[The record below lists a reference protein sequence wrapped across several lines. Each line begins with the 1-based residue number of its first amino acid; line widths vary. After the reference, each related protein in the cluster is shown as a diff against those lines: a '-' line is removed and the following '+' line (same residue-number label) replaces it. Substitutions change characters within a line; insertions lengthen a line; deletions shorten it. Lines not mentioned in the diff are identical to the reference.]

1 MKTSILPYI
10 EKIGKLIYM
19 FPITDLSNIPFM
31 ETKILL
37 EIQKQLNELNHGDIR
52 SIISLWESDEI

>member
-1 MKTSILPYI
+1 
-10 EKIGKLIYM
+10 M

-37 EIQKQLNELNHGDIR
+37 EIQKQFNELNHGDIR